1 MASST
6 QTPVVLPDFSAAS
19 SDDPPEGAAA
29 SPTSLQPTYVDP
41 SEPTTSGDPDAF
53 TSVYAPSFYKG
64 LIDAAT
70 FLVDVPTMGAGYVMG
85 AGAEALGFDESA
97 KRFRN
102 PVLLSD
108 VVKGGFEAP
117 ARIGEAIT
125 GEAPGAWT
133 AGFDATPREARTQKE
148 KFFRDAFYISGGALS
163 FPTALGAAFGTFRAP
178 VQKLLSEAGGRS
190 VNSEAARKA
199 IDFASNAKGPN
210 APQALVEAARG

>member
-1 MASST
+1 MANST
-6 QTPVVLPDFSAAS
+6 STTVLPSWAPTEQNSDS
-19 SDDPPEGAAA
+19 SDADLNP
-29 SPTSLQPTYVDP
+29 SLKETYVDP

-102 PVLLSD
+102 PVLFSD

-117 ARIGEAIT
+117 ASIETAIT
-125 GEAPGAWT
+125 GEAPGSWT
-133 AGFDATPREARTQKE
+133 GVSTPPPERPEPRK
-148 KFFRDAFYISGGALS
+148 KSFFETCFI
-163 FPTALGAAFGTFRAP
+163 
-178 VQKLLSEAGGRS
+178 
-190 VNSEAARKA
+190 
-199 IDFASNAKGPN
+199 
-210 APQALVEAARG
+210 